1 LANNGKEGDD
11 EIKLGERVIAYEMRG
26 YHRERGRSQR
36 SRIKEGINKKT
47 IRKVVSYR
55 VSLS

>member
-26 YHRERGRSQR
+26 YRRERGRSQR
-36 SRIKEGINKKT
+36 SRIKKE
-47 IRKVVSYR
+47 
-55 VSLS
+55 